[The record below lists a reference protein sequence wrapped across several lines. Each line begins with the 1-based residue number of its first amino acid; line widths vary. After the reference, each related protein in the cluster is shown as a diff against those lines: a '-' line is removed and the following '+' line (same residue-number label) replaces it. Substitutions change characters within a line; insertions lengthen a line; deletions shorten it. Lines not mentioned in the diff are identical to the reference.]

1 MDGNESMDDVDNE
14 DPSPMSFSIPV
25 SNSFDPLSLEGGKP
39 ASSSNDPATQTPA
52 IHKLKLKPVVTFPNG
67 NSAVIRGMLKGN
79 NYTLRN
85 CPDGVK
91 VFPVDEPAHQSI
103 LDELSAAG
111 YKNHF
116 SHGTGMA
123 KPKKFVLFGPDPLAV
138 DVVKKML
145 EDAGLH
151 PTLVTSMRIKNRRYT
166 DEANYL
172 IHFNRDD
179 DINLSSLRLVRDLER
194 TLVSWSHYKSKAP
207 EVCVCYN
214 CCSFGHGKMRC
225 FMPPKCVI
233 CARAHA
239 MEDCPFLKDK
249 IARGLTKIATKHLR
263 CANCSQN
270 HTATY
275 RECSERKKFLDNRKP
290 KAKGQQQPQTQHPP
304 PLIQL
309 HKQPLL
315 DLPSTS
321 ASIAPSLPTTAA
333 GLFKVHQTPFKE
345 QVQPDN
351 LISVNDCQSMLN
363 DIFQSLQSCN
373 NYYEQAKVIFDL
385 GIKYFAKFAKP

>member
-1 MDGNESMDDVDNE
+1 MDDGDNE
-14 DPSPMSFSIPV
+14 DPSSMSFNVPV
-25 SNSFDPLSLEGGKP
+25 SNSFAHLPLDDGKSG
-39 ASSSNDPATQTPA
+39 SSSKVPA
-52 IHKLKLKPVVTFPNG
+52 IHKFKQKPVVTFPNG
-67 NSAVIRGMLKGN
+67 KSAVIRGMLKGD

-91 VFPVDEPAHQSI
+91 VFPVDEPAHESI

-116 SHGTGMA
+116 SHGTGLA
-123 KPKKFVLFGPDPLAV
+123 KPKKFVLFGLDPLAD

-145 EDAGLH
+145 EHAGLH

-194 TLVSWSHYKSKAP
+194 TLVSWSHYKAKAP

-214 CCSFGHGKMRC
+214 CCGFGHGQMRC
-225 FMPPKCVI
+225 FMPPRCII

-263 CANCSQN
+263 CANCNGN

-275 RECSERKKFLDNRKP
+275 RQCSERVKFLENRKP
-290 KAKGQQQPQTQHPP
+290 KRSNQNRANGQLRPQAQPP
-304 PLIQL
+304 PFPNPIR
-309 HKQPLL
+309 PSL

-321 ASIAPSLPTTAA
+321 STIPSSQPTTAA
-333 GLFKVHQTPFKE
+333 GLFKVHQTSFTE

-351 LISVNDCQSMLN
+351 FMSVNDCQAMLN
-363 DIFQSLQSCN
+363 DIYQSLQSCK
-373 NYYEQAKVIFDL
+373 NYFEQAKVIFDL